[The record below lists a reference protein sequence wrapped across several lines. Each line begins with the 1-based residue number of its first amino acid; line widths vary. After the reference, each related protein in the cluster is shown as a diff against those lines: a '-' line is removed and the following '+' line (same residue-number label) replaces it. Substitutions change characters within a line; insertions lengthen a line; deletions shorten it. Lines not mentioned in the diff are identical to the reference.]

1 MLNHHDSFYDLF
13 FDNSL
18 FPFNSEIEASPSL
31 SSIVYNY
38 LNQEQPEM
46 LAPQRDRSLVTIPRI
61 RDPSFQIF
69 SPNTTRVSNFSLSFL
84 NRGSMVKKYG
94 KPFIITVKKMVR
106 EGLFFLPRI
115 GNIYKKVL
123 DAYVVSIGRGS
134 SILIK
139 KFISCLPKAS
149 ALLRFSKK
157 EIINEFDNYKDVL
170 FCKIALDLYDDYYA
184 IESISKEDEV
194 DSMKMFYKA
203 ATAFYSAISPFILSQ
218 IQMEIA
224 TMSLKF
230 YECIEQKKYIE
241 MSKSD
246 FISRYH
252 KLRNEMLNLYGG
264 YEMSNKSFIQ

>member
-1 MLNHHDSFYDLF
+1 MLIHHDSFESLVFEDP
-13 FDNSL
+13 L
-18 FPFNSEIEASPSL
+18 FPFSSELEVPPSL
-31 SSIVYNY
+31 GSIIY
-38 LNQEQPEM
+38 NQEQPEM

-69 SPNTTRVSNFSLSFL
+69 SPNPTRVSNFSLSFL

-134 SILIK
+134 NILIK
-139 KFISCLPKAS
+139 KFISCLPKAG
-149 ALLRFSKK
+149 AILRFSKK
-157 EIINEFDNYKDVL
+157 EIINEFDNYRDVL

-184 IESISKEDEV
+184 IESICKEDEV
-194 DSMKMFYKA
+194 DSMKLFYKA

-241 MSKSD
+241 MFKSD
-246 FISRYH
+246 FISRYR

-264 YEMSNKSFIQ
+264 YELSNKSFIQ